1 MIHAADNHK
10 SSIPAPIL
18 PAWVLDGTAAITPE
32 NAGFASGSAL
42 ALLHSTLNNPSISI
56 PTKLLRNHFA
66 LKSAIACLK
75 FERRSDDAGQLLDAY
90 YLTAPGDARGP
101 GGDML
106 AFWLDACS
114 VSMRG
119 QGWQNR
125 VIDLLPDHLGDDA
138 HDWLDFDWDGSDVC
152 SPVALAV
159 QKLSQ
164 VIEKHPDE
172 EAAAFLM
179 ADITLSKAMGWAYPF
194 PFFAHYLK
202 KKHLF
207 NEDGNLLLDS
217 HLAIAKIAEK
227 IIRSAHDL
235 ARRAEKIHAVA
246 PKLRAKG
253 SDQAVEL
260 FLSELA
266 VSPQSMLSPKIKGTN
281 VSMTPRSAG
290 RLCDRLVSLC
300 VVRELTG
307 RSTFRLYG
315 V

>member
-1 MIHAADNHK
+1 MIHAADTNK
-10 SSIPAPIL
+10 SSIPKPIL
-18 PAWVLDGTAAITPE
+18 PNWVLDGTVAVSLE

-42 ALLHSTLNNPSISI
+42 ALLHSTLNNPSIPT

-75 FERRSDDAGQLLDAY
+75 FERRSDDEGQLLDAY

-106 AFWLDACS
+106 AFWLNACS
-114 VSMRG
+114 ISMRG
-119 QGWQNR
+119 RGWQNR
-125 VIDLLPDHLGDDA
+125 VIDLLPDHLRDDV
-138 HDWLDFDWDGSDVC
+138 HEWLDFDWNGSDVC
-152 SPVALAV
+152 SPVASAV
-159 QKLSQ
+159 KKLTQ

-172 EAAAFLM
+172 EAVAFLI
-179 ADITLSKAMGWAYPF
+179 ADITLSKALGWAHPF
-194 PFFAHYLK
+194 PFFAYYLK
-202 KKHLF
+202 RKHLL
-207 NEDGNLLLDS
+207 NEDGDLLLDS
-217 HLAIAKIAEK
+217 HLAMAKIAQD
-227 IIRSAHDL
+227 ILRSAHDF
-235 ARRAEKIHAVA
+235 ARRAEKLNAVA

-281 VSMTPRSAG
+281 VTMTPRSAG
-290 RLCDRLVSLC
+290 RLCDRLVSLG